1 MKRYLKITLLS
12 PVVLIWDVYFFL
24 IEKLYQG
31 SKFIDEEGGK
41 LIEDFIDKE

>member
-1 MKRYLKITLLS
+1 MKRYLKIALLS
-12 PVVLIWDVYFFL
+12 PIILIWDIYYFF